1 VQVSLTFEFVDELL
15 DAVMKLR
22 DEMPSY
28 AKAKLQN
35 RQCNSAVPLPVASR
49 FVKPVKDEAV
59 LAHKSRFSKK
69 GAISSHSV
77 AEAELRV
84 IRLYDECSIGLG
96 RLAPTPVN
104 AN

>member
-1 VQVSLTFEFVDELL
+1 VQVPLTFEFVDELL

-35 RQCNSAVPLPVASR
+35 SQCNSAVPLPVASR

-77 AEAELRV
+77 AEAEL
-84 IRLYDECSIGLG
+84 
-96 RLAPTPVN
+96 
-104 AN
+104 